1 MPFHDPF
8 RRPFPGGRTPSPT
21 SPQQGVQNLG
31 NRRYGPEL
39 ARTPTQDDLWY
50 DEEVNKR
57 RRADRLAAGRVERQG
72 PVGTRGGSIPE
83 FSRMNIERQKAIRD
97 ARRFT
102 PPTFPQSEDNKT
114 LMAEML
120 RRKERAT
127 TPRDRAQ
134 FQHDVQRASTDPKF
148 AQELI
153 RNYRSGS
160 LSPIG
165 GTPGH
170 RAAQYAMMAGS
181 VIPSPLM
188 VPSMAGL
195 AAYGAANI
203 AQGFKRRQEGLPG
216 GGEQMAYGAAD
227 LAFAPVRGGRTLL
240 GKLAMPFG
248 SATAK
253 SKWNR
258 PLLATFKRTPFG
270 RWTAGRQRLREVPD
284 RARTRTPW
292 GAGDEAFGP
301 GRRADVGLRGRPHAA
316 IDASQEAAERARTA
330 SQKPPEE
337 FPPDVPSAAGFDS
350 TKPHQ
355 RTRAQMDAHT
365 KAGAAAGVPRRPSP
379 KGDTDWW
386 DEELGAWV
394 DIHGDLVTRPLRPRG
409 KPTAAEGGQA
419 VPQSGQAVPQSQLD
433 DQLASAAGKR
443 ARTSPS
449 DKWDPEIGA
458 WRDKDGAII
467 QDLPF
472 PDTKGGA
479 SRLQQLKQRRED
491 DLNEVNRLLDAERAS
506 GQRAHIPH
514 AEGTPVEM
522 LGVDPLGTLGRE
534 LRESYN
540 PAAAAGEKT
549 KSLMTGRAFGT
560 ATRLAKAGSLDA
572 INEQIRLSSGGVLRR
587 LAGDLNLEQWGFVGN
602 ISPADESKL
611 IRELLNDPETADQLL
626 KEIGKGQDLFKITET
641 RDLHKVAQ
649 EIIGSSNA
657 MERVGAQQT
666 IDTALAGTRTKPNE
680 AYKRLL
686 ESGDVDP
693 DILLAMNIMVSRLE
707 VAQDWATLA
716 FRGVKPAGETWTTAA
731 GVEKVLGSQSRAGG
745 LKVER
750 TAMKAA
756 FGESPAA
763 EQFKRGAWSEQK
775 FFKMIQS
782 KKNFPDGAALLK
794 ELNDV
799 WGQMVA
805 MLALI
810 TYSSQIDF
818 QGQGGG
824 GRAPSLPS

>member
-170 RAAQYAMMAGS
+170 RYTQYAMMAGS
-181 VIPSPLM
+181 FFPPTM

-248 SATAK
+248 RPTAK
-253 SKWNR
+253 SRWNR
-258 PLLATFKRTPFG
+258 PLGATFKRTPFG
-270 RWTAGRQRLREVPD
+270 YWTAGRQRLREVPD

-337 FPPDVPSAAGFDS
+337 FPPEAPSTAGFDS

-386 DEELGAWV
+386 DEKYGAWRNI
-394 DIHGDLVTRPLRPRG
+394 DNELVTPPLRPHG
-409 KPTAAEGGQA
+409 KPPAAEGGQA

-433 DQLASAAGKR
+433 DQLAAAAGKR

-472 PDTKGGA
+472 PYTETGG
-479 SRLQQLKQRRED
+479 SRIQQLKQRRED
-491 DLNEVNRLLDAERAS
+491 DLDEVNRLLDAERAS

-540 PAAAAGEKT
+540 PAGRAGEKT
-549 KSLMTGRAFGT
+549 KSLMTGRA
-560 ATRLAKAGSLDA
+560 LEPNLLKSGSLDA

-657 MERVGAQQT
+657 MERVGAQQL
-666 IDTALAGTRTKPNE
+666 IDTALAGTRGKPNE
-680 AYKRLL
+680 AFKRLM

-693 DILLAMNIMVSRLE
+693 DILLAMNIMVSRLQ

-716 FRGVKPAGETWTTAA
+716 FRGVKPAGETRTTAA
-731 GVEKVLGSQSRAGG
+731 GVEQVLGSQSRAGG

-763 EQFKRGAWSEQK
+763 EQFRRGAWSEQK
-775 FFKMIQS
+775 FFKMVQS
-782 KKNFPDGAALLK
+782 KKNFPDGAAMLK

>member
-8 RRPFPGGRTPSPT
+8 RRPFPGGRTPRPT

-39 ARTPTQDDLWY
+39 ASTPTQDDLWY

-160 LSPIG
+160 LSPMG

-170 RAAQYAMMAGS
+170 RAAQYAMMAGAFF
-181 VIPSPLM
+181 PPTT

-195 AAYGAANI
+195 AAYGAGNI

-248 SATAK
+248 RVTAK

-258 PLLATFKRTPFG
+258 PFQATFKRTPLG
-270 RWTAGRQRLREVPD
+270 RWTAGRQRLRDVPD
-284 RARTRTPW
+284 RAQTRTPW
-292 GAGDEAFGP
+292 SAGDKAFGP

-316 IDASQEAAERARTA
+316 IDAAQEAAERARTA
-330 SQKPPEE
+330 SQKPPAD
-337 FPPDVPSAAGFDS
+337 FPDAPSTAGFDS

-386 DEELGAWV
+386 DEKLGAWR
-394 DIHGDLVTRPLRPRG
+394 DMNNELVTKPIRP
-409 KPTAAEGGQA
+409 TGGGA
-419 VPQSGQAVPQSQLD
+419 IPQSQLD
-433 DQLASAAGKR
+433 DQLASAAGKGS
-443 ARTSPS
+443 RTSQS

-458 WRDKDGAII
+458 WRDKDGAVI

-472 PDTKGGA
+472 PDK
-479 SRLQQLKQRRED
+479 SRIQKLKQRRED
-491 DLNEVNRLLDAERAS
+491 DLNEVNRLLDAERLHGPLHS
-506 GQRAHIPH
+506 ERTSSI
-514 AEGTPVEM
+514 
-522 LGVDPLGTLGRE
+522 PLGTLGRE

-540 PAAAAGEKT
+540 PAGLAGEKT
-549 KSLMTGRAFGT
+549 KSLMTGRA
-560 ATRLAKAGSLDA
+560 LEPNLSKSGSLDA
-572 INEQIRLSSGGVLRR
+572 INEQIRLSSGGVLQR
-587 LAGDLNLEQWGFVGN
+587 LAGDVNVGN

-657 MERVGAQQT
+657 MERVGAQQL
-666 IDTALAGTRTKPNE
+666 IDTALAGTRGKPNE

-693 DILLAMNIMVSRLE
+693 DILLAMNIMVSRLQ

-716 FRGVKPAGETWTTAA
+716 FRGVKPAGETRTTAA
-731 GVEKVLGSQSRAGG
+731 GVEQVLGSQSRAGG
-745 LKVER
+745 LKAER
-750 TAMKAA
+750 SAMKAA
-756 FGESPAA
+756 FEESPAA
-763 EQFKRGAWSEQK
+763 EQFKRGEEIRQK
-775 FFKMIQS
+775 FFKMVQS
-782 KKNFPDGAALLK
+782 KKNFPDATVLLK